1 MITRPLREEHK
12 KLLPHIEQ
20 LKGLGDGIGSAGTET
35 IRRGLA
41 EAERFL
47 GGHLI
52 PHARTEDG
60 VLYPEVQRVM
70 GSAKATGTMSRD
82 HEEVGKLTGELS
94 ALKERVAGGS
104 PSVQQEVELRR
115 ILYGLYELVKLHFAE
130 EEEIYLPLL
139 DAALSE
145 QEGQALFAA
154 MEETAARLKET

>member
-12 KLLPHIEQ
+12 ELLPYIEQ
-20 LKGLGDGIGSAGTET
+20 LKGLADGIGSAGTET

-47 GGHLI
+47 RGHLI
-52 PHARTEDG
+52 PHAQTEDR

-82 HEEVGKLTGELS
+82 HEEVGKLAGELS
-94 ALKERVAGGS
+94 ALRERLPEGNLSG
-104 PSVQQEVELRR
+104 QQEVELRR
-115 ILYGLYELVKLHFAE
+115 VLYGLYALVKLHFAK

-139 DAALSE
+139 DVALSE
-145 QEGQALFAA
+145 TEAQALLAD
-154 MEETAARLKET
+154 MEQTAARLKET